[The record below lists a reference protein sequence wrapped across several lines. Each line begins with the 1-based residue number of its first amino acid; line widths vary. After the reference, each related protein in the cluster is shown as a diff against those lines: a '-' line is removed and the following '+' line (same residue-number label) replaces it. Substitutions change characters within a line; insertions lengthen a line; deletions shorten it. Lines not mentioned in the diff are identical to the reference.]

1 MANNKTD
8 IFILMFPSKLDEL
21 HALFIQPYPLY
32 QSTHQVLPPVPAP
45 RHSTLNVEPLN
56 PQNFQNRQVY
66 HDFSHNPPNNS
77 YHNNQNHNNPH
88 HNQHHQQPIAKNNQ
102 NHQNHY
108 SNQHSNQNYYQH
120 SPQFTK
126 QPFVEN
132 QAFELDYT

>member
-1 MANNKTD
+1 
-8 IFILMFPSKLDEL
+8 MFPSKQDKL
-21 HALFIQPYPLY
+21 HTLFIQPYPLY

-66 HDFSHNPPNNS
+66 HDFSNNPPNNS

-88 HNQHHQQPIAKNNQ
+88 HNNSFHQQPIAKNNQ